1 MSRDALLIREMRRRH
16 HIDGYIQIKAQSKK
30 VRHAE
35 ASQNIWVELKAQRL
49 EIRKGK
55 EEEFWWSEKGRVED
69 EGRGERSEVYFL
81 RTSIDGKVLKRF
93 EQRITK
99 TGLTFNRTTLALL

>member
-1 MSRDALLIREMRRRH
+1 M
-16 HIDGYIQIKAQSKK
+16 GYIQIKARSKK

-35 ASQNIWVELKAQRL
+35 ASQNVWVELKAQRL

-69 EGRGERSEVYFL
+69 EGRGERSEVYC
-81 RTSIDGKVLKRF
+81 F
-93 EQRITK
+93 EDFHRWK
-99 TGLTFNRTTLALL
+99 TIKKI